1 MADIKSKKDRS
12 INMSKIRSRNTKP
25 EIFVRSMLHRMGYRF
40 RLNRK
45 DIFGHPDI
53 VLPKRRIAIF
63 VHGCFWHGHQNCPKS
78 KLPSTNTEFWASKIS
93 GNIERDRLVKNTLI
107 ELGWRVLVIWQ
118 CSMKN
123 KEKQAELSS
132 KIKKWVDGDE
142 VFGDIA

>member
-1 MADIKSKKDRS
+1 
-12 INMSKIRSRNTKP
+12 MSKIRSRNTKP

-142 VFGDIA
+142 VFGEIA

>member
-1 MADIKSKKDRS
+1 
-12 INMSKIRSRNTKP
+12 
-25 EIFVRSMLHRMGYRF
+25 
-40 RLNRK
+40 

-142 VFGDIA
+142 VFGEIA

>member
-123 KEKQAELSS
+123 KEKQEIPS
-132 KIKKWVDGDE
+132 
-142 VFGDIA
+142 

>member
-93 GNIERDRLVKNTLI
+93 GNIERDRLVKNALI

-142 VFGDIA
+142 VFGEIA

>member
-78 KLPSTNTEFWASKIS
+78 KLTSTNTEFWASKIS

-142 VFGDIA
+142 VFGEIA

>member
-12 INMSKIRSRNTKP
+12 INMSKIQSRNTKP
-25 EIFVRSMLHRMGYRF
+25 ELFVRSILHRMGYRF

-53 VLPKRRIAIF
+53 VLPKWRIAIF

-93 GNIERDRLVKNTLI
+93 GNIERDRLVKDTLI
-107 ELGWRVLVIWQ
+107 GLGWRVLVIWQ

-123 KEKQAELSS
+123 KEKQVELSS

-142 VFGDIA
+142 VFGEIA

>member
-142 VFGDIA
+142 VFGEIA

>member
-1 MADIKSKKDRS
+1 MADIKSKKGRS

-142 VFGDIA
+142 VFGEIA

>member
-25 EIFVRSMLHRMGYRF
+25 ELFVRSILHRMGYRF

-53 VLPKRRIAIF
+53 VLPKWRIAIF

-93 GNIERDRLVKNTLI
+93 GNIERDRLVKDTLI
-107 ELGWRVLVIWQ
+107 GLGWRVLVIWQ

-123 KEKQAELSS
+123 KEKQVELSS

-142 VFGDIA
+142 VFGEIA